1 MTNFL
6 QRNRQE
12 TNQCGWAQPGGVYE
26 YVQYLGD
33 HGRMPP
39 PTVRWPGSQ
48 CKTFQK
54 PQETISKQPKN
65 KIVLKYSMTILTFMS
80 LNVDISNWLVLYQLI
95 LYIHV
100 DIPTLKMLFCYTKCL
115 CFSTRCHWV
124 STFVFSILSTG
135 LEVGVRSP
143 GHLLLWESCQILE
156 EYPESSRVQGNLTIF
171 YLTIFYLTI
180 FYFIIDYYAFLLS
193 FYITFDKSIFFL
205 CKIYFF
211 CKFWQ
216 KYFSLVYLSLWTENT
231 CTFIYC
237 FIRWC
242 SIHPRCSSC
251 SWRRR
256 GLRWGPDNTYSFSV
270 PAFPGLSGIPSL
282 SLR

>member
-1 MTNFL
+1 
-6 QRNRQE
+6 
-12 TNQCGWAQPGGVYE
+12 
-26 YVQYLGD
+26 
-33 HGRMPP
+33 MPP

-80 LNVDISNWLVLYQLI
+80 LNVDISNCLVFNAISAHCIYTCWYSHTQNA
-95 LYIHV
+95 
-100 DIPTLKMLFCYTKCL
+100 FCCTKCL
-115 CFSTRCHWV
+115 WFSTRCHWV

-156 EYPESSRVQGNLTIF
+156 EYPKSSRVQGNLTIF
-171 YLTIFYLTI
+171 YLTIFYL
-180 FYFIIDYYAFLLS
+180 IIDYYAFLLS

-216 KYFSLVYLSLWTENT
+216 KYFLLVYLSLWTENT
-231 CTFIYC
+231 CIFIYC

-270 PAFPGLSGIPSL
+270 PAFPSLSGIPLL